1 VNNATIPLN
10 YVSPLRSN
18 GSTFVAQNKLYTI
31 MKGPKLSPVKIL
43 AVAVVSIGLIA
54 MFVMFARG

>member
-1 VNNATIPLN
+1 
-10 YVSPLRSN
+10 
-18 GSTFVAQNKLYTI
+18 
-31 MKGPKLSPVKIL
+31 MKGPKLSPLKIL